1 MDSKDSFIIRIL
13 QYVHMVFFSG
23 MIMFFAVIYAAI
35 TIPVSFFNSRFARNV
50 AREWNLRVLE
60 LGGVKLKVVGKE
72 KLDPNERYV
81 FMSNHQ
87 SALDIPIIYTGVGG
101 QISFIAKKELF
112 KIPVFGWGMSA
123 IGHISIDRKNS
134 RKALDSM
141 NKAVEKLQKENI
153 SLVLFPEGTRSKDGK
168 VGEFKTASFTLA
180 LKSGVKLVPVGIKNA
195 ITCLPPNSLRVR
207 PGKVTLEIGEPIS
220 LEEIEGKSKG
230 ELCSKVQQLVR
241 EIVEA

>member
-1 MDSKDSFIIRIL
+1 MDNKDSFIVGIL
-13 QYVHMVFFSG
+13 RYAHMVFFSG

-60 LGGVKLKVVGKE
+60 LGGVKIKIIGKE
-72 KLDPNERYV
+72 KLDPSERYV
-81 FMSNHQ
+81 FISNHQ

-123 IGHISIDRKNS
+123 IGHIAIDRSNS
-134 RKALDSM
+134 RRALDSM

-180 LKSGVKLVPVGIKNA
+180 IKSGVKIVPVGIKNA
-195 ITCLPPNSLRVR
+195 IACLPPNSLRVR
-207 PGKVTLEIGEPIS
+207 PGKVTFEIGDPIA
-220 LEEIEGKSKG
+220 LEDIEGKSKG
-230 ELCSKVQQLVR
+230 ELCTKVQLLVK